1 MRPILSVVVATKNRV
16 KYCIACLEEFL
27 RIPDIDIEII
37 IQDNTDNLD
46 LKRYI
51 EEEVDDDRLKYR
63 YTPPPFSSI
72 DNFNAAIELASGE
85 YVCLI
90 GDDDAIL
97 PDLINIAR
105 WAFKNNIDS
114 IAPKNIINYTW
125 PDHSNIG
132 SKLEIPTFTYEYE
145 IVVLEQQLAAYLGDG
160 CAKSFRNY
168 NLPALYHGLVR
179 RSCLEQIKSIT
190 GHYVGG
196 LSPDSY
202 SSVALSLVVR
212 SHIVLDYP
220 FTVAGACPASTTI
233 QGSEGNHRGL
243 LQNAPHFRD
252 RGHYVWLKNVP
263 MFYSVETIWS
273 ESALRAILE
282 LDKLDIMSNFSD
294 RYLFSHAL
302 VKNLPIRA
310 IILKYTNLYLKNMRT
325 NALSFYVNSLFII
338 FKLKFTEHILMRLK
352 SNKYRVKRNVF
363 DNVESIEMAIK
374 LFASCIEERDSHLES
389 DLNNLVYNL

>member
-1 MRPILSVVVATKNRV
+1 MKPILSVVVATKNRV
-16 KYCIACLEEFL
+16 KYCIACVEEFL
-27 RIPDIDIEII
+27 RNPDYDIEII

-51 EEEVDDDRLKYR
+51 EEEISDNRLKYR

-90 GDDDAIL
+90 GDDDSIL
-97 PDLINIAR
+97 PNLIQITR
-105 WAFKNNIDS
+105 WAFSNNIDS
-114 IAPKNIINYTW
+114 IAPKSIINYTW
-125 PDHSNIG
+125 PDQNSIG
-132 SKLEIPTFTYEYE
+132 SKLDIPFFSYKYES
-145 IVVLEQQLAAYLGDG
+145 VSLEQQLIAYLGDG

-168 NLPALYHGLVR
+168 NLPSLYHGIVR
-179 RSCLEQIKSIT
+179 RSCLEKIRSIS

-243 LQNAPHFRD
+243 LKNAPHFRD
-252 RGHYVWLKNVP
+252 RGNYVWLKYIP
-263 MFYSVETIWS
+263 MYYSVETIWS
-273 ESALRAILE
+273 ESALRALFE
-282 LDKLDIMSNFSD
+282 LNKLDLISNFSD
-294 RYLFSHAL
+294 RHLFSHAL
-302 VKNLPIRA
+302 IKNFPIKS
-310 IILKYTNLYLKNMRT
+310 IILKYTNLYLKNMHK
-325 NALSFYVNSLFII
+325 NAFFFYVSCLFLI
-338 FKLKFTEHILMRLK
+338 LKMKFIEHTLLRLK
-352 SNKYRVKRNVF
+352 NNIYIKKGNTFY
-363 DNVESIEMAIK
+363 NVESIYRAIQ
-374 LFASCIEERDSHLES
+374 LSNSCIKNRDSFIDS
-389 DLNNLVYNL
+389 DIKNLIYNI